1 MMHLNELLQNTN
13 LYDKIGSNAR
23 AYIKTN
29 AGATQKTMNELVKY
43 LEA

>member
-1 MMHLNELLQNTN
+1 MHLNELLQNTN
-13 LYDKIGSNAR
+13 LYEKAGSHAR
-23 AYIKTN
+23 EYIKTN

>member
-1 MMHLNELLQNTN
+1 MHLNELLQNTN
-13 LYDKIGSNAR
+13 LYEKVGSHAR
-23 AYIKTN
+23 EYIKTN

>member
-1 MMHLNELLQNTN
+1 MHLNELLQNTN
-13 LYDKIGSNAR
+13 LYEKVGANA
-23 AYIKTN
+23 AQFIKLN